1 MVDYWFVAK
10 VVVPNPFR
18 ESEVWNPMIYK
29 RLIIKSI
36 REPVVPNLPRISS
49 TASQT
54 KTPLIS
60 ARRSERKTRP
70 ELFLVI
76 YWQSMIYEKPKRH
89 QVKRR

>member
-54 KTPLIS
+54 KTPRIA

-70 ELFLVI
+70 ELYCNILTISDLKEF
-76 YWQSMIYEKPKRH
+76 EKTSGET
-89 QVKRR
+89 